1 MLPTVRVVLNNTMV
15 IVGGLTRGP
24 VLVVK
29 PGPVAPQPKTLLQST
44 QDDASPADSKHY
56 IYTL

>member
-1 MLPTVRVVLNNTMV
+1 MLPAVRVVLNNTMV
-15 IVGGLTRGP
+15 IVGGLTWGP
-24 VLVVK
+24 ILVVK
-29 PGPVAPQPKTLLQST
+29 PGPVATQPKTLLQST

>member
-1 MLPTVRVVLNNTMV
+1 MLPAVRVVFHNKMV
-15 IVGGLTRGP
+15 GVRGLTRGP